1 MDYSLQG
8 SSVHGIS
15 QARILE
21 WGLPSPGDLPR
32 SGIKPTFPALA
43 GIFFTTEPPGKPH
56 QGICLWAQNCFHKS
70 SGNLAFSLSQWS
82 LPEATW
88 HGLLREIEWEDMRI
102 QLLLSQTKLLKCKTV
117 PLLFHFN
124 CSFSLLNLKI
134 FMVFDVL
141 QFHIMSKHEFLSLYP
156 A

>member
-1 MDYSLQG
+1 MQETWVPFLGGENSLEKEMATHFQYSCLRNPMDRETWRATVYCCSSVAHLCLILCDPMDCSLPG

-43 GIFFTTEPPGKPH
+43 GRFFLPLSH
-56 QGICLWAQNCFHKS
+56 QGSPTKGYVCELKTIFIRALEIWPS
-70 SGNLAFSLSQWS
+70 SFSLSQWS

-88 HGLLREIEWEDMRI
+88 LELLREIE
-102 QLLLSQTKLLKCKTV
+102 
-117 PLLFHFN
+117 
-124 CSFSLLNLKI
+124 
-134 FMVFDVL
+134 
-141 QFHIMSKHEFLSLYP
+141 
-156 A
+156 